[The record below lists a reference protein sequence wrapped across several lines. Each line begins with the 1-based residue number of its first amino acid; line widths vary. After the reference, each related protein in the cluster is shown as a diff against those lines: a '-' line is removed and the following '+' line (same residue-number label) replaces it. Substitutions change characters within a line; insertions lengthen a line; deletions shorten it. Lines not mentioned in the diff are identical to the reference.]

1 MNPGDS
7 LPDASRPGQEAAS
20 AGYPCSPSAWPAALP
35 EPQRSG
41 QTVKDIQ
48 DIIDRLAAVTRQL
61 RGGAG
66 EKQENAAGPLH

>member
-7 LPDASRPGQEAAS
+7 VPDASRPGQEAAA
-20 AGYPCSPSAWPAALP
+20 AGYPGGTPARSAAVPAL
-35 EPQRSG
+35 QRSG

-61 RGGAG
+61 RSKAG
-66 EKQENAAGPLH
+66 EKQESAAGPLN